1 MSTIVLNDPIIK
13 DRVIN
18 VTLDNI
24 KGEYNNNEYTLIS
37 RAYEGHFNAAIII
50 FKKYPV
56 LGSGIKGFRNQCY
69 NLTDEDKNG
78 KEIWCTTHPHN
89 IFFK

>member
-37 RAYEGHFNAAIII
+37 RAYEVISMLQLSF
-50 FKKYPV
+50 
-56 LGSGIKGFRNQCY
+56 L
-69 NLTDEDKNG
+69 KN
-78 KEIWCTTHPHN
+78 IL
-89 IFFK
+89 F

>member
-13 DRVIN
+13 SN
-18 VTLDNI
+18 FELNSKLDNI

-78 KEIWCTTHPHN
+78 KKFVYHTSA
-89 IFFK
+89 